1 MAVAHQSQA
10 QVSRLSNPA
19 IAFTQPGGEGVAS
32 RSRARAIDLVHLAR
46 QTLGDRA
53 LEAEVL
59 SLFSR
64 QASGV
69 ANRIGQV
76 TGKERGLLAHSLKG
90 SARSIGA
97 FRVAELAEKVEA
109 NPSDEKSAAALRD
122 ALTDVQEFIAAIS
135 R

>member
-1 MAVAHQSQA
+1 MAVARQA
-10 QVSRLSNPA
+10 IAQAPQIPNAA
-19 IAFTQPGGEGVAS
+19 IAFVKPGGEGAS
-32 RSRARAIDLVHLAR
+32 RSRGRPIDLVHLAR
-46 QTLGDRA
+46 QTLGDRT

-59 SLFSR
+59 SLFTR

-69 ANRIGQV
+69 VNRIGQV

-109 NPSDEKSAAALRD
+109 DPANDKAASALRD
-122 ALTDVQEFIAAIS
+122 ALTDVREFIAAIN

>member
-1 MAVAHQSQA
+1 MAVARQNTNRVA
-10 QVSRLSNPA
+10 TPAAA
-19 IAFTQPGGEGVAS
+19 IAFIQPGGEVCTPS
-32 RSRARAIDLVHLAR
+32 RSRPIDLVHLAR

-59 SLFSR
+59 ALFSR
-64 QASGV
+64 QAGGV
-69 ANRIGQV
+69 ASRIGQV

-97 FRVAELAEKVEA
+97 FRVAELAEKIE
-109 NPSDEKSAAALRD
+109 SDPTSDKVVNALRD
-122 ALTDVQEFIAAIS
+122 ALIDVQEFIAAIS

>member
-10 QVSRLSNPA
+10 QVSHLQNHA
-19 IAFTQPGGEGVAS
+19 IAFTKPGGEAARPS
-32 RSRARAIDLVHLAR
+32 RGRPIDLVHLAR

-64 QASGV
+64 QAGSI
-69 ANRIGQV
+69 ASRIGQGM
-76 TGKERGLLAHSLKG
+76 GKERGLLAHSLKG

-97 FRVAELAEKVEA
+97 FRVAELAERVEA
-109 NPSDEKSAAALRD
+109 DPANDNAASTLCD
-122 ALTDVQEFIAAIS
+122 ALTDVQQFIAAIS